1 MIKHNNQKLDQI
13 VQHDIITF
21 LENNNE
27 LILNSATLL

>member
-27 LILNSATLL
+27 CESAVENIF